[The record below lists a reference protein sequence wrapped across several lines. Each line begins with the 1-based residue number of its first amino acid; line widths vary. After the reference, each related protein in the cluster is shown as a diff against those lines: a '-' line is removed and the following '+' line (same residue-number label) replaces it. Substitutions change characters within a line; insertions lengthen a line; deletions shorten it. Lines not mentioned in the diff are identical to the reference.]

1 MVPGGMSLDLKSLF
15 GLECFYNSRA
25 HGREDQGKDNH
36 THTTDPPV
44 LAGWDEGR
52 WAIVS
57 HLRSFLSASIGISGH
72 LQLTPRTILLAAW
85 VAAVELVTIVQP
97 HTNIVCPR
105 RGGTPLNNLLGPLR
119 CTKLWQR
126 ASIGYIIKYIRRL
139 NPSTEKDPVRIPSV
153 RGSLCWSA

>member
-25 HGREDQGKDNH
+25 HGREDQGEDNH

-72 LQLTPRTILLAAW
+72 LQLTPRTILLS
-85 VAAVELVTIVQP
+85 
-97 HTNIVCPR
+97 
-105 RGGTPLNNLLGPLR
+105 
-119 CTKLWQR
+119 
-126 ASIGYIIKYIRRL
+126 SIEKDIRRL